1 MATFNQKPTEFNVL
15 HCKSFLDQFETNV
28 IVQNFNIELVS
39 PECSL
44 PLTFWQKYY
53 IISFLPLIL
62 IILIAAVYFTKRW
75 KYHVQ
80 PVGFD
85 EHLKVIFAKTLSLVL
100 SLYVL
105 LMGNA
110 MTPFHCVGSAS
121 GSTFVLA
128 SSPSEQ
134 CFAEGTKWKN
144 NLGFFVFGVFVY
156 GLFIPGLTL
165 FILFRNKKNLY
176 KSYFQKH
183 LRFLIQGYR
192 KRYYFWEIV
201 VIMKRMLF
209 VFVSTLTSISVVSF
223 NLKFVASIAIVTFF
237 TFIEVMTLPYA
248 NHSRNSRAL
257 TYELL
262 PMMCSNYLT
271 RDLDGALFRF

>member
-1 MATFNQKPTEFNVL
+1 MATIDQERTQFDVIY
-15 HCKSFLDQFETNV
+15 CKSFWEPIGNLTLS
-28 IVQNFNIELVS
+28 QNFNIELVS

-44 PLTFWQKYY
+44 PLTFWEKYY
-53 IISFLPLIL
+53 IISFMPLIL

-75 KYHVQ
+75 KYHAQ
-80 PVGFD
+80 PVEFD
-85 EHLKVIFAKTLSLVL
+85 EHFKVIFAKTLSLVL

-110 MTPFHCVGSAS
+110 MTPFHCIGSAS

-134 CFAEGTKWKN
+134 CFAEGTKWKK
-144 NLGFFVFGVFVY
+144 NLGFFIFGVFVY

-209 VFVSTLTSISVVSF
+209 VFVSTLTSISTVAF
-223 NLKFVASIAIVTFF
+223 NLKFVASIAIVTSF
-237 TFIEVMTLPYA
+237 TFVEVMTLPYA
-248 NHSRNSRAL
+248 NHARNSRAL
-257 TYELL
+257 TY
-262 PMMCSNYLT
+262 
-271 RDLDGALFRF
+271 